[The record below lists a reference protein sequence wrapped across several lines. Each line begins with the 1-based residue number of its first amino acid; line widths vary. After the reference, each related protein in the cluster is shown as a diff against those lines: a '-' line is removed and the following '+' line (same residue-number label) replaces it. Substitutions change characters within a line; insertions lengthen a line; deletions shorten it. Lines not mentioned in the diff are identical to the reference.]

1 MLCSGSELE
10 RRVEV
15 SAITAGLVDL
25 LLRVFAAQ
33 RVGRVVV
40 SVIIRFFIPFPHRQA
55 LGNQHVETDRPASPL
70 SVGQGSQRST
80 DGQAEGG
87 VKVS

>member
-15 SAITAGLVDL
+15 SAISAGLVEL
-25 LLRVFAAQ
+25 LLRVFAVQ

-40 SVIIRFFIPFPHRQA
+40 SVITRFFIPFPHRQA
-55 LGNQHVETDRPASPL
+55 LGSQHVETDR
-70 SVGQGSQRST
+70 R
-80 DGQAEGG
+80 G
-87 VKVS
+87 VPS